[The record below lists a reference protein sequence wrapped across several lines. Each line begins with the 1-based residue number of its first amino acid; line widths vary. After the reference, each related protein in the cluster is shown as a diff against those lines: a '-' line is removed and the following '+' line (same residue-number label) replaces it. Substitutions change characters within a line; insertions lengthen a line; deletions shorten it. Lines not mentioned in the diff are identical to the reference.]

1 MFFTTH
7 TIVGSFIGSKVSNP
21 MIALSVGV
29 ISHLAL
35 DSVPHWGNQPEIFW
49 PVAVTD
55 GILGGTAMVILA
67 RNFLITKSKKDLNIF
82 LTALGAGLPDWDKPF
97 REFFNIEPWPEQFNH
112 VHRTIQ
118 KESPDRL
125 FPELLLL
132 ATLIALFIITQ
143 YLKSS
148 SLKNNRNNE
157 IHNQHNNLKIFKKST
172 SKFTPSSRA
181 YIQKQSTIDPDAT
194 NILSRF
200 DKGRENNE

>member
-1 MFFTTH
+1 MFDLDIEWFASLDDALRTTAKYYP
-7 TIVGSFIGSKVSNP
+7 SQKQFIIGGEQIYKV
-21 MIALSVGV
+21 ALNEPLVDEV
-29 ISHLAL
+29 I
-35 DSVPHWGNQPEIFW
+35 
-49 PVAVTD
+49 
-55 GILGGTAMVILA
+55 M
-67 RNFLITKSKKDLNIF
+67 TKIKGKFS
-82 LTALGAGLPDWDKPF
+82 G
-97 REFFNIEPWPEQFNH
+97 
-112 VHRTIQ
+112 
-118 KESPDRL
+118 DRF

-157 IHNQHNNLKIFKKST
+157 IHNQHNNLKIFKKSI